1 VHQLGRATTN
11 TGYYS
16 YWFNLKNKVNKESTN
31 AFWNSCKFT
40 EQRNAMRYRT
50 GTLYNQKHAFHF
62 NHSPNTTCPLCPSL
76 DSALH
81 MLSGCQHT
89 MIKNVITERHNI
101 ASRIIIQ
108 ALSKGALGANL
119 TYTDV
124 SSTDRL
130 TDSGIDTS
138 YVANRILPSWLLPHL
153 SETEIRRSSRPDA
166 IFILP
171 TTTGSARFTDSNS
184 VLNQFAI
191 GYFNPRHWEVHILE
205 FKYCEDTR
213 PQIQCEKAEAQHATL
228 IHRLQSQKYHKLK
241 LHTILNVVMGTIY
254 TEYTDQPLQD
264 LGLDFH
270 QTAKVTTRLNQHAV
284 QFASKLIQTRR
295 AMQYNKTYATTTVG
309 LGVDMDASARNPPD
323 PH

>member
-1 VHQLGRATTN
+1 MGRATTN

-171 TTTGSARFTDSNS
+171 TTTGSAR
-184 VLNQFAI
+184 L
-191 GYFNPRHWEVHILE
+191 
-205 FKYCEDTR
+205 
-213 PQIQCEKAEAQHATL
+213 QCEKAEAQHATL